1 MPAVRLLGQVGT
13 PGRLIDI
20 PIFLSIFLIFKK
32 IVGGGEGVYGQVGT
46 PGRLIDML
54 KTRATNMRR
63 VTYLVLDEADRM
75 LDMG

>member
-1 MPAVRLLGQVGT
+1 MGT